1 MWRYWEEQCW
11 WHVEDKKLIR
21 VSSRENRRGIENVEY
36 ILVCLFQ
43 GVLLQREG
51 ENVAAGGASSVRKG
65 LFVCFSRWG
74 NNVYTLTEHGPAE
87 RGK

>member
-1 MWRYWEEQCW
+1 M
-11 WHVEDKKLIR
+11 
-21 VSSRENRRGIENVEY
+21 NRRGIENVEN
-36 ILVCLFQ
+36 ILVYLFQ

-51 ENVAAGGASSVRKG
+51 ENVAAGGGGRARKG

-74 NNVYTLTEHGPAE
+74 NNVYMLTENDPVE